1 VTPEFDHRDA
11 GTQAAVW
18 RADPRFTRAAPLDL
32 ADIRRLVVVAAHPD
46 DETLGAGGLISR
58 AARSGIDVTVVVAS
72 LGEASHPRSP
82 THDAARLAQIRRV
95 EATAAIAE
103 LDPAAEVR
111 LLGLPDG
118 LLSEHI
124 ETITDAVAEVTGPG
138 ALLVTPWTGDGH
150 PDHTACGHAV
160 AVVAEHAALP
170 WLEYPIWAWHW
181 ASPEGPDLP
190 ESGWWRLALEEGD
203 VVAKRAALAHYA
215 SQHTSL
221 SELPGDEAILMP
233 DFVSHFDSDHEVYL
247 GHRPAHTLDADYFE
261 RRYDRA
267 DDPWGFE
274 SRWYEERKRALTL
287 AMLPRRRFAA
297 TFEPGCGT
305 GLLSVELARRSDRL
319 VVGDISAAATDIT
332 RRRVEGA
339 ENVTV
344 QQLAVPAD
352 WPAERFD
359 LVVLSELGY
368 YLDDADL
375 ELLIERAA
383 GALTEDGVLV
393 GCHWR
398 HPVADH
404 RRSGDEVHAK
414 VAAAPELSSLA
425 RYSDDDMVLELW
437 VRGTPTSVA
446 AAEGLV

>member
-1 VTPEFDHRDA
+1 MTPDFDHRDA
-11 GTQAAVW
+11 GTPAALW
-18 RADPRFTRAAPLDL
+18 RADPRFARAAPLDL

-58 AARSGIDVTVVVAS
+58 AGRSGIDVTVVVVS
-72 LGEASHPRSP
+72 LGEASHPGST
-82 THDAARLAQIRRV
+82 THDAGRLAAIRRV
-95 EATAAIAE
+95 EAAAAVAE
-103 LDPAAEVR
+103 LDPAADVV

-118 LLSEHI
+118 RLSEHV
-124 ETITDAVAEVTGPG
+124 ETITAAVVELSAPG
-138 ALLVTPWTGDGH
+138 TLLVAPWIGDGH
-150 PDHTACGHAV
+150 PDHTACGRAV
-160 AVVAEHAALP
+160 GAAAEPAALP

-181 ASPEGPDLP
+181 ASPQGPELP
-190 ESGWWRLALEEGD
+190 ESGWWRLALEERD
-203 VVAKRAALAHYA
+203 EVAKRAALARYV

-233 DFVSHFDSDHEVYL
+233 DFLSHFDSDREVYL
-247 GHRPAHTLDADYFE
+247 GHRPGHTLDAGYFE

-287 AMLPRRRFAA
+287 AVLPRRRFAA

-332 RRRVEGA
+332 RRRVGDA
-339 ENVTV
+339 EHVAV

-359 LVVLSELGY
+359 LIVLSELGY

-375 ELLIERAA
+375 ELLVERSA
-383 GALTEDGVLV
+383 GSLTEDGVLV

-398 HPVADH
+398 HQVADH

-414 VAAAPELSSLA
+414 FAAAPELSSLA
-425 RYSDDDMVLELW
+425 RYCDDDMVVDLW
-437 VRGTPTSVA
+437 VRGAPTSVA